1 MPQQAKEKR
10 VIADEKESCTVV
22 REQQTPV
29 VLTDVGYQA
38 IAG

>member
-10 VIADEKESCTVV
+10 IIADEKEPCHRSE
-22 REQQTPV
+22 EQQTPV
-29 VLTDVGYQA
+29 MLTDVEHQA